1 MITSGSSSELATG
14 VVDGPRRT
22 EMRACWQSQTL
33 RSSVRRYILTLVYS
47 GVRRRRGGSS
57 TARGATS
64 GNLGALEEEGR
75 GGRGEGGPWARMGA
89 GGGRWSRQQS
99 RTTHPATPQGC
110 RLLGTFHWDMQFWG
124 DENGKKKR
132 QYLWTHP
139 AAAQG
144 TRVPLLQIFDFGGK
158 DNILTQLQIQM

>member
-75 GGRGEGGPWARMGA
+75 GGGVRGDLGHEWGPAAADGRGNSRAPYTRPHHKGADFWGLFTETCNFGGMKTAKRRGNICGHTRPQHKG
-89 GGGRWSRQQS
+89 
-99 RTTHPATPQGC
+99 QGC
-110 RLLGTFHWDMQFWG
+110 RSCRFLTLGERTT
-124 DENGKKKR
+124 
-132 QYLWTHP
+132 Y
-139 AAAQG
+139 
-144 TRVPLLQIFDFGGK
+144 
-158 DNILTQLQIQM
+158 